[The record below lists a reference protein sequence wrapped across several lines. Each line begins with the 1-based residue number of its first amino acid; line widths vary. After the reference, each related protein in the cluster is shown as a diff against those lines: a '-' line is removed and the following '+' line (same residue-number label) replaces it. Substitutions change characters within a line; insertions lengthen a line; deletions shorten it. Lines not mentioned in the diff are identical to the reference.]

1 MDLITGWR
9 KELVILL
16 VSATAAYGI
25 SRLAGGLPAVQETE
39 PLSGYG
45 IFMVAF
51 LLLAAFLS
59 KILAP

>member
-9 KELVILL
+9 KELVVLL

-25 SRLAGGLPAVQETE
+25 SRVAGGLPGVQEME

-45 IFMVAF
+45 IFIVAF
-51 LLLAAFLS
+51 LLVCAFLS
-59 KILAP
+59 KILTP